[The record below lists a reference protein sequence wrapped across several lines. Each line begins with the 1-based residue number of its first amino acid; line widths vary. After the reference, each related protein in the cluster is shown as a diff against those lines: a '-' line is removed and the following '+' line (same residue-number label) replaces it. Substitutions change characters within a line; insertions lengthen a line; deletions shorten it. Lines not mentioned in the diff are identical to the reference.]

1 MNIFSLRK
9 SMDISQENVGFGYLD
24 LNLRILEVGSV
35 SEIQTLESSLHKYKT
50 IGLRDDS
57 VVLV

>member
-1 MNIFSLRK
+1 
-9 SMDISQENVGFGYLD
+9 MDISRENVGFGYLD
-24 LNLRILEVGSV
+24 LNLRILEVRSV

>member
-1 MNIFSLRK
+1 
-9 SMDISQENVGFGYLD
+9 MDISQENVGFGYLD